1 MKCPHCGKDIKEHL
15 ITQEAARIMGRRSK
29 RHLSTHDARAMGK
42 KGAEARWGEK
52 NNDDK
57 NRK

>member
-29 RHLSTHDARAMGK
+29 RHLSKKEASAMGK

-52 NNDDK
+52 DADDT

>member
-29 RHLSTHDARAMGK
+29 RHLSKKEASNMGK
-42 KGAEARWGEK
+42 KGAEIRWGEK
-52 NNDDK
+52 DAD
-57 NRK
+57 

>member
-29 RHLSTHDARAMGK
+29 RKLATKEASAMGK
-42 KGAEARWGEK
+42 KGAEARWGNKENVSK
-52 NNDDK
+52 V
-57 NRK
+57 